1 MSAIPHSLIALA
13 ETLELRW
20 KSYREGGDSDVFVE
34 FTLSLN
40 SLTEQLSQQ
49 HLPGLVRAC
58 QELENTALSLF
69 GDSSTHPITDEEAD
83 AIEHQ
88 LGIILT
94 ELHRHETPAII
105 TRRDN
110 DNGES
115 GADVLGL
122 SLIHISEP
130 TRPY

>member
-1 MSAIPHSLIALA
+1 MFAIPHSLIALA

-83 AIEHQ
+83 AIEHRS
-88 LGIILT
+88 
-94 ELHRHETPAII
+94 LHAATTTTAKAAPMSWVATAR
-105 TRRDN
+105 
-110 DNGES
+110 S
-115 GADVLGL
+115 
-122 SLIHISEP
+122 
-130 TRPY
+130 

>member
-1 MSAIPHSLIALA
+1 MFAIPHSLIALA

-94 ELHRHETPAII
+94 ELHRHETTAKAAPMSWVA
-105 TRRDN
+105 TAR
-110 DNGES
+110 S
-115 GADVLGL
+115 
-122 SLIHISEP
+122 
-130 TRPY
+130 

>member
-1 MSAIPHSLIALA
+1 MFAIPHSLIALA

-69 GDSSTHPITDEEAD
+69 GDKPMICVECTPPAPVNCH
-83 AIEHQ
+83 
-88 LGIILT
+88 IILSFP
-94 ELHRHETPAII
+94 LF
-105 TRRDN
+105 
-110 DNGES
+110 
-115 GADVLGL
+115 LL
-122 SLIHISEP
+122 
-130 TRPY
+130 

>member
-1 MSAIPHSLIALA
+1 MFAIPHSLIALA

-58 QELENTALSLF
+58 QELETPPSACSATVRRTRSPTKRPMR
-69 GDSSTHPITDEEAD
+69 SSTSSA
-83 AIEHQ
+83 
-88 LGIILT
+88 
-94 ELHRHETPAII
+94 
-105 TRRDN
+105 
-110 DNGES
+110 S
-115 GADVLGL
+115 
-122 SLIHISEP
+122 S
-130 TRPY
+130 

>member
-1 MSAIPHSLIALA
+1 VA
-13 ETLELRW
+13 T
-20 KSYREGGDSDVFVE
+20 SDVFVE

-88 LGIILT
+88 LGIILQPSCIAMRRRRS
-94 ELHRHETPAII
+94 LHAATTTTAKAAPMSWVATAR
-105 TRRDN
+105 
-110 DNGES
+110 S
-115 GADVLGL
+115 
-122 SLIHISEP
+122 
-130 TRPY
+130 